1 MRLGNTVQTYGL
13 VSWLLHWLMAFL
25 IIGLFA
31 LGLYMVSLDYTNPWS
46 TTAVFYHLGLGVV
59 TALLLVVRFGWRLKN
74 VRPEISGKEWEQ
86 RVALWVHRLF
96 YILIAVIVLSGYLI
110 TTADG
115 KVLSVFGWFN
125 IPATIHGHPN
135 QEDIAG
141 LVHEISSYICIVLVV
156 IHSLAAIK
164 HYLFDN

>member
-1 MRLGNTVQTYGL
+1 MHLGNTVQAYGL
-13 VSWLLHWLMAFL
+13 ISRLLHWVMAVL
-25 IIGLFA
+25 IVGLFA
-31 LGLYMVSLDYTNPWS
+31 LGLYMMSLDYTNPWS
-46 TTAVFYHLGLGVV
+46 TTAPMLHLGFGVL
-59 TALLLVVRFGWRLKN
+59 TAILLIIRLAWRLLN
-74 VRPEISGKEWEQ
+74 TRPDITGKLWQ
-86 RVALWVHRLF
+86 RHTALWVHRAF
-96 YILIAVIVLSGYLI
+96 YILIATIVLSGYLI

-115 KVLSVFGWFN
+115 KALSVFGWFT
-125 IPATIHGHPN
+125 IPATVHGYPN